1 MPATTD
7 PNPIRS
13 APVAVACH
21 GVGLAKALRFCSCL
35 AAIRDRYL
43 FWGISTT
50 SLLIAGLAVARSEN
64 VPALNSRPFVEIRTL
79 AYGRQDY
86 KVTPQSAPQPS
97 FAPSSDAEHVHR
109 YAAISLPQ
117 KGWPLTAAFDFPL
130 GASRWAVR
138 LRYKLEGYDA
148 DWRDL
153 DQYYMH
159 LVVKFLDDK
168 FNPISRAEFRTSG
181 RSGGWTG
188 DLATSH
194 RNIRT
199 EQTIVPARATW
210 MSIWVDSGGHDET
223 SGAWL
228 VDNLSV
234 VEMRPKDSPAKVLF
248 EENFENGRDLSQP
261 QGNFTRWVRD
271 AGDLGGALVWQDT
284 QSSSNHA
291 LLIIDSNPQ
300 DYSAWR
306 LNDHNL
312 IRTVP
317 GQNLRL
323 QWEEV
328 FSIGRGRGGQA
339 TYPGLPSGHYQ
350 FRIQEVN
357 ALGVPTGEEVVLPLV
372 IEPPYYSNVWF
383 QIAAVLSCLA
393 LGLGVERLVARTR
406 NRRKLEL
413 LERKQAVQQERARI
427 ARDIHDDLG
436 TVLSRI
442 AMVSESAA
450 LEVQPGSRQE
460 QRLNEICDASRQLT
474 RTMEEIVWAQDPKRD
489 YLDNLVDYFCSFASN
504 LLADSQISCRLNIP
518 VDLPEIPL
526 EAQKRHELFLVF
538 KEALNNVIKHA
549 GASEV
554 RISLQSLRDS
564 IQILIEDNG
573 RGFQPSD
580 AATSK
585 GNGLANMR
593 SRLQHVGGRVEVH
606 SEPGKGTRIEI
617 LLPVDPQPETTNPI

>member
-1 MPATTD
+1 M
-7 PNPIRS
+7 
-13 APVAVACH
+13 
-21 GVGLAKALRFCSCL
+21 
-35 AAIRDRYL
+35 
-43 FWGISTT
+43 
-50 SLLIAGLAVARSEN
+50 
-64 VPALNSRPFVEIRTL
+64 EIRTL

-86 KVTPQSAPQPS
+86 KVTPQPASQPS
-97 FAPSSDAEHVHR
+97 VAPSSDAERVHR

-117 KGWPLTAAFDFPL
+117 KGWPVTASFDFPL
-130 GASRWAVR
+130 GAPRWAVR

-153 DQYYMH
+153 DQNYMH

-168 FNPISRAEFRTSG
+168 YNPISRAEFRASG
-181 RSGGWTG
+181 PSAGWTG
-188 DLATSH
+188 NLASS
-194 RNIRT
+194 RKNIRT
-199 EQTIVPARATW
+199 EQTIVPARSAW

-223 SGAWL
+223 AGAWL

-234 VEMRPKDSPAKVLF
+234 VEMMPMDSPAKVLF

-284 QSSSNHA
+284 LSPSNHA
-291 LLIIDSNPQ
+291 LLIIDSNPR

-306 LNDHNL
+306 LNDRSL

-317 GQNLRL
+317 GQNLGL
-323 QWEEV
+323 QWEEA

-339 TYPGLPSGHYQ
+339 TYPDLPSGHYQ

-357 ALGVPTGEEVVLPLV
+357 ALGVPTGEEAVLPLV

-393 LGLGVERLVARTR
+393 LGLGVERFVARTR

-450 LEVQPGSRQE
+450 LEAQPGSRQE

-573 RGFQPSD
+573 RGFLPSD
-580 AATSK
+580 SAFSK

-593 SRLQHVGGRVEVH
+593 SRLQHVGGQVEVH
-606 SEPGKGTRIEI
+606 SEPGKGTHIKI
-617 LLPVDPQPETTNPI
+617 LLPVGPQPETTKPI